1 MPGNSEDDHIRMP
14 VPAYIWLDI
23 VPASQYVTPLAGICC
38 PPIDETVVSR
48 SARPCIAALR
58 DAQKFTLPAPA
69 ALSPPSVMYDAPPW
83 SRSFTCC
90 GVSEG
95 LPWSSN
101 AMPPVTTP
109 AAMLVPLRRM

>member
-1 MPGNSEDDHIRMP
+1 MPHASCDGFCQMPGKSEDDNIRMP
-14 VPAYIWLDI
+14 VPAYIWLAI

-48 SARPCIAALR
+48 SPRPFTAAQR

-69 ALSPPSVMYDAPPW
+69 PFSPPSTTYDEPVW

-95 LPWSSN
+95 LP
-101 AMPPVTTP
+101 
-109 AAMLVPLRRM
+109 